1 MITQNKESKMKTSKK
16 WLAVAAM
23 LLSMT
28 IFNGCNT
35 YRQGTGTY
43 ESQTRYENP
52 QWGPSYYDGTRYY
65 YLPDI
70 ETYYDVYTHEF
81 IYLNRAQWIYSPY
94 LPAIYPDFN
103 LNNSFVVLVNSNI
116 NQPWMHHHY
125 YVSHFPRYYY
135 RDYYD
140 RSNFPFVRGYNENSS
155 SAIYWSEN
163 ERDRARSWND
173 ENLRTGRQFKYSK
186 EDRQQQRNMNNSGL
200 NRQSPDYQY
209 DNNNSRNNP
218 VNNTNRSE
226 NSVIRPENRQPQ
238 NDNNRVTS
246 PERSGNTRPQP
257 ANTPERRK
265 TQDTNYYGEPI
276 GQPVKVDRQMRIQ
289 NTTGTAR
296 RSNNNTESQRNSSG
310 SRNTQSSSGRR

>member
-1 MITQNKESKMKTSKK
+1 MKKLQK
-16 WLAVAAM
+16 WLAVSVM

-35 YRQGTGTY
+35 YRQGTY
-43 ESQTRYENP
+43 ESQTSYENP

-70 ETYYDVYTHEF
+70 ETYYDIYNREF

-94 LPAIYPDFN
+94 LPSIYPDFN
-103 LNNSFVVLVNSNI
+103 LNNSFIVIVNSNMY
-116 NQPWMHHHY
+116 QPWMHHQY

-135 RDYYD
+135 RDYYY
-140 RSNFPFVRGYNENSS
+140 RSNFPYVRGFNENSR

-163 ERDRARSWND
+163 ERDRARSWDD
-173 ENLRTGRQFKYSK
+173 EYLRTGRQFRYSK
-186 EDRQQQRNMNNSGL
+186 EDRLQQRSMNSAI
-200 NRQSPDYQY
+200 NRRSPDNPN

-218 VNNTNRSE
+218 VKSSNRTE
-226 NSVIRPENRQPQ
+226 NPISRPENRQPQ

-246 PERSGNTRPQP
+246 PERSGTSRPQST
-257 ANTPERRK
+257 NTPERRGPH
-265 TQDTNYYGEPI
+265 DTNYYGVPI

-289 NTTGTAR
+289 NSAG
-296 RSNNNTESQRNSSG
+296 NTRQQKESQRRQEVILITFN
-310 SRNTQSSSGRR
+310 R

>member
-16 WLAVAAM
+16 WLAVAVM

-35 YRQGTGTY
+35 YRPGTGTY
-43 ESQTRYENP
+43 ETQTSYENP
-52 QWGPSYYDGTRYY
+52 QWGPSYYNGTRYY

-70 ETYYDVYTHEF
+70 ESYYDIYTQEF
-81 IYLNRAQWIYSPY
+81 IFLNHAQWIYSPY
-94 LPAIYPDFN
+94 LPLIYPNFN
-103 LNNSFVVLVNSNI
+103 LNNSFIVVVNSNI
-116 NQPWMHHHY
+116 YQPWMHHQY

-140 RSNFPFVRGYNENSS
+140 RSNFAYVRGYNENSS

-163 ERDRARSWND
+163 ERERARSWND

-186 EDRQQQRNMNNSGL
+186 EDRLQQRSMNYSDSY
-200 NRQSPDYQY
+200 RQSSDYQN

-218 VNNTNRSE
+218 VNTTNRAE
-226 NSVIRPENRQPQ
+226 NPVNRQPQ
-238 NDNNRVTS
+238 TDTNKVTS
-246 PERSGNTRPQP
+246 PEGSRTQP
-257 ANTPERRK
+257 ASTTETRR
-265 TQDTNYYGEPI
+265 TTNTNYYGVPI

-289 NTTGTAR
+289 NTTGNTG
-296 RSNNNTESQRNSSG
+296 RSDTESQRNSSG

>member
-1 MITQNKESKMKTSKK
+1 MKTSKK
-16 WLAVAAM
+16 WLTVAVI
-23 LLSMT
+23 LFSII

-35 YRQGTGTY
+35 YRQGTEGT
-43 ESQTRYENP
+43 QTSYENP
-52 QWGPSYYDGTRYY
+52 QWGPSYYSGTRYY

-70 ETYYDVYTHEF
+70 ETYYDIYNREF
-81 IYLNRAQWIYSPY
+81 IYLNRAQWIYSSY
-94 LPAIYPDFN
+94 LPSFYPDFN

-116 NQPWMHHHY
+116 YQPWMHHQY

-140 RSNFPFVRGYNENSS
+140 RSNFPYVRGYNENSS

-163 ERDRARSWND
+163 ERERARSWND

-200 NRQSPDYQY
+200 NRPSPDNWN
-209 DNNNSRNNP
+209 DNINSRNNP
-218 VNNTNRSE
+218 VNNTNRTE
-226 NSVIRPENRQPQ
+226 NPVIRPENRQPQ

-246 PERSGNTRPQP
+246 PERSGTTRPQP
-257 ANTPERRK
+257 ANTPERRGPH
-265 TQDTNYYGEPI
+265 DTNYYGVPI

-289 NTTGTAR
+289 NSTENSG
-296 RSNNNTESQRNSSG
+296 RSNTESQRNSSG
-310 SRNTQSSSGRR
+310 NRNDQNNPGRR